1 MTTKSP
7 KKLNSEILMIPS
19 SPDITLE
26 EQEYIVDCINQF
38 VFCNETKYKINLIN
52 DKNIELLQNFIINTA
67 NKSETF
73 RYFKNRDT
81 SVIKAHLL
89 TVILTNSEGESIGY
103 GHIDVDD
110 KNWFGICIAENYR
123 NKGLGYKLMDYILD
137 NNKIKNLEEIYLTV
151 DTDNLQAIALYK
163 KFNFNEIETTQRH
176 IKMVKIN

>member
-81 SVIKAHLL
+81 SVI
-89 TVILTNSEGESIGY
+89 
-103 GHIDVDD
+103 
-110 KNWFGICIAENYR
+110 
-123 NKGLGYKLMDYILD
+123 
-137 NNKIKNLEEIYLTV
+137 
-151 DTDNLQAIALYK
+151 
-163 KFNFNEIETTQRH
+163 
-176 IKMVKIN
+176 